1 LWDGRFF
8 QCCSN
13 QLFSGRKG
21 KGAGV
26 NCQFDYQRF
35 SGCGKCGFIGGFRPV
50 RLLPEQCFD
59 EGTILFYFYIMK
71 EIIQKLRNII
81 DTYTGQLYQI
91 PANEQE
97 AKLNPAKWSRKEIIG
112 HLIDSAQNN
121 IRRFVVAQHELNPHI
136 VYAQDSWVA
145 AANYQNY
152 PVKDL
157 IDLWVLLNKH
167 LCVILENIPLEM
179 EERQC
184 LTSELQTI
192 RWLAADYNKHLLHH
206 LHHVLQLEPVAYP

>member
-26 NCQFDYQRF
+26 NCQFDYQRI
-35 SGCGKCGFIGGFRPV
+35 SGCGKYEFIGGFRPV

-71 EIIQKLRNII
+71 EIIQRLRNII

-97 AKLNPAKWSRKEIIG
+97 AKLNPDKWSKKEIIG

-121 IRRFVVAQHELNPHI
+121 IRRFVVAQYEDSPHI
-136 VYAQDSWVA
+136 IYAQNNWVA
-145 AANYQNY
+145 AANYQSY
-152 PVKDL
+152 PFADL
-157 IDLWVLLNKH
+157 IELWKSLNKH
-167 LCVILENIPLEM
+167 ICIILENLSPEM
-179 EERQC
+179 EQRLCRAENLYSIQWFA
-184 LTSELQTI
+184 E
-192 RWLAADYNKHLLHH
+192 DYNKHLLHH
-206 LHHVLQLEPVAYP
+206 LHQVLELEPVAYP